1 MTVERGHSDDE
12 FVGRVREALDAQRLA
27 PEIADRLA
35 AARRRAVAMTDAP
48 TPHAPSSWVPLGAL
62 AATLLTVAV
71 GVVLDNGGNPP
82 LEEVQQLATVEDLD
96 LLMDLEFVAWLDT
109 DNTDAG

>member
-1 MTVERGHSDDE
+1 MTVERRHGDDE

-27 PEIADRLA
+27 PELVDRLA
-35 AARRRAVAMTDAP
+35 AARRRAVAIADAP
-48 TPHAPSSWVPLGAL
+48 TPRAPSNWVPLGAL